1 MEENNQ
7 KRKRERVELK
17 AKPICGDCLL
27 PIDICAHKIEILEE
41 IRWSAERLIELAK
54 EREELTK

>member
-7 KRKRERVELK
+7 KRKRKRVELK
-17 AKPICGDCLL
+17 AKPAICGDCLL

-54 EREELTK
+54 EREEMK

>member
-1 MEENNQ
+1 M
-7 KRKRERVELK
+7 ELK

-41 IRWSAERLIELAK
+41 IRWSAERLIQLAK

>member
-1 MEENNQ
+1 MYWDSSG
-7 KRKRERVELK
+7 VWAMK
-17 AKPICGDCLL
+17 ATPAICGDCLL

-54 EREELTK
+54 EREEMSK